1 MRLLVDH
8 RTTYRFVPPMRS
20 LVQSLRLTPS
30 LCAGQQVM
38 TWDIGIDGAAR
49 GAAFRDGAGDWIET
63 VVLPGP
69 VDEVTVTVRGDVVTV
84 DTGGVLTGHRERTP
98 PESYLR
104 PTRAT
109 RPDRALEEL
118 AAEAVADVA
127 PDDALSRAH
136 ALSAAVLAAIA
147 YTPSATEPNTTA
159 AEALSFG
166 RGVCQD
172 HTHALIASALTLDI
186 PARYVTGYLFTSDE
200 EGGNEASHAW
210 AELFVPDLGWVG
222 FDAAN
227 GVCPDDR
234 YIRLGSGGDAIE
246 AAPIRGQAQGI
257 GVETMAVAVEIARA
271 PDPAQSQTQ
280 Q

>member
-8 RTTYRFVPPMRS
+8 RTTYRFDPPMRG

-30 LCAGQQVM
+30 LCAGQQVIA
-38 TWDIGIDGAAR
+38 WSVEVEGAEC
-49 GAAFRDGAGDWIET
+49 GAGFRDGAGDWIET
-63 VVLPGP
+63 AVLPGP
-69 VDEVTVTVRGDVVTV
+69 VEEAAVSVRGEIATV
-84 DTGGVLTGHRERTP
+84 NTGGVLTGHRERIP

-109 RPDRALEEL
+109 RADRALEDL
-118 AAEAVADVA
+118 AAAAVEGVPSEDV
-127 PDDALSRAH
+127 LSRAH
-136 ALSAAVLAAIA
+136 VLSAAVLAAIA

-159 AEALSFG
+159 AEALSLG

-172 HTHALIASALTLDI
+172 HTHALIAAALTLDI

-200 EGGNEASHAW
+200 DGGQEASHAW

-246 AAPIRGQAQGI
+246 AAPIRGLAQGTGI
-257 GVETMAVAVEIARA
+257 ETMVVAVDVTRV
-271 PDPAQSQTQ
+271 PDPVQSQTQ